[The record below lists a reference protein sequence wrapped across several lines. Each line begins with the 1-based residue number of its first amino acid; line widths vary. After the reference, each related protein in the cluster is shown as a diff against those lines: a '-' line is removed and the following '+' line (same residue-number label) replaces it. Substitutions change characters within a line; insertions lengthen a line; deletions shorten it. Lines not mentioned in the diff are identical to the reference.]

1 MAGRPLVRGV
11 KGRALSL
18 GMGDASLF
26 IDCTCANVP
35 CRAAPGSTAR
45 NRGGGVKAQK
55 VRFGGRNWPS
65 PISYITQISNREVTS
80 KPDQRPSGAS
90 TVACSATMRSVKVF
104 GNLPNRQP
112 SCGFPPTH
120 LCRNTTQS
128 DNVAGSR
135 MLRSRARIERANS
148 HGYGRCGASQTG

>member
-1 MAGRPLVRGV
+1 MQSYPAIAVPVGKDADTPLFNSETR
-11 KGRALSL
+11 RSSLSP
-18 GMGDASLF
+18 S
-26 IDCTCANVP
+26 
-35 CRAAPGSTAR
+35 GSTAR